1 MTSADAAADN
11 SGLVRELGAMM
22 SEMNKNGI
30 EITAET
36 DFNADL
42 NVDSVAVMDFVLMVE
57 DTYDI
62 SIPINMLSE
71 VRTVGDFAAV
81 VARARGA

>member
-1 MTSADAAADN
+1 MAIAEADADRSALLRELADML
-11 SGLVRELGAMM
+11 SGL
-22 SEMNKNGI
+22 NKAQI
-30 EITAET
+30 EITADT

-57 DTYDI
+57 DRYDV

-71 VRTVGDFAAV
+71 VRTVGEFADV
-81 VARARGA
+81 VAEARAA

>member
-1 MTSADAAADN
+1 MTAATSVQAN
-11 SGLVRELGAMM
+11 TELVEELKGLLAGL
-22 SEMNKNGI
+22 NKNGVD
-30 EITAET
+30 ITRDT

-62 SIPINMLSE
+62 SIPINLLSE
-71 VRTVGDFAAV
+71 VRTVGEFADV
-81 VARARGA
+81 VARARAA

>member
-1 MTSADAAADN
+1 MASEAVDA
-11 SGLVRELGAMM
+11 GLVEELK
-22 SEMNKNGI
+22 EMLAGVNKNGVA
-30 EITAET
+30 ITADT

-57 DTYDI
+57 DRYDI

-71 VRTVGDFAAV
+71 VRTVGEFAAV
-81 VARARGA
+81 VTRARAA

>member
-1 MTSADAAADN
+1 MATDAVDA
-11 SGLVRELGAMM
+11 ELIDELK
-22 SEMNKNGI
+22 EMLAGVNKNSVA
-30 EITAET
+30 ITADT

-57 DTYDI
+57 DRYDI

-71 VRTVGDFAAV
+71 VRTVGEFAAV
-81 VARARGA
+81 VTRARAA

>member
-1 MTSADAAADN
+1 MSTANGGTRDS
-11 SGLVRELGAMM
+11 ELL
-22 SEMNKNGI
+22 SELKELLTGVNKNGV

-57 DTYDI
+57 DRYDI

-71 VRTVGDFAAV
+71 VRTVGEFADV
-81 VARARGA
+81 VIRARAV

>member
-1 MTSADAAADN
+1 MTTANAATDAPV
-11 SGLVRELGAMM
+11 LLQEV
-22 SEMNKNGI
+22 SEMLAGLNKNGVDI
-30 EITAET
+30 NADT

-57 DTYDI
+57 DRYDI

-71 VRTVGDFAAV
+71 VRTVGEFVEV
-81 VARARGA
+81 VARARAA

>member
-1 MTSADAAADN
+1 MTTDAVDA
-11 SGLVRELGAMM
+11 ELIDELK
-22 SEMNKNGI
+22 EMLTGVNKNNVA
-30 EITAET
+30 ITADT

-57 DTYDI
+57 DRYDI

-71 VRTVGDFAAV
+71 VRTVGEFAAV
-81 VARARGA
+81 VTRARAA

>member
-1 MTSADAAADN
+1 MTTADAAEAN
-11 SGLVRELGAMM
+11 PELLQELREMLAGL
-22 SEMNKNGI
+22 NKNDV
-30 EITAET
+30 EIDADT

-57 DTYDI
+57 DRYDV

-71 VRTVGDFAAV
+71 VRTVGEFAAV
-81 VARARGA
+81 VTRARAA

>member
-1 MTSADAAADN
+1 MATNAVDAVLIDELKEML
-11 SGLVRELGAMM
+11 SG
-22 SEMNKNGI
+22 MNKNGVA
-30 EITAET
+30 ITADT

-57 DTYDI
+57 DRYDI

-71 VRTVGDFAAV
+71 VRTVGEFAAV
-81 VARARGA
+81 VTRARAA

>member
-1 MTSADAAADN
+1 MSTANGGSYDSALLEELTELL
-11 SGLVRELGAMM
+11 SGV
-22 SEMNKNGI
+22 NKAGV
-30 EITAET
+30 EITPAT

-57 DTYDI
+57 DRYDI

-71 VRTVGDFAAV
+71 VRTVGEFADV
-81 VARARGA
+81 VARARAA

>member
-1 MTSADAAADN
+1 MATDAVDAE
-11 SGLVRELGAMM
+11 LVEELKVMLAGV
-22 SEMNKNGI
+22 NKNGVD
-30 EITAET
+30 ITADT

-57 DTYDI
+57 DRYDI

-71 VRTVGDFAAV
+71 VRTVGEFADV
-81 VARARGA
+81 VSRARAA

>member
-1 MTSADAAADN
+1 MSTANGGSQDSALLEELTELL
-11 SGLVRELGAMM
+11 SGV
-22 SEMNKNGI
+22 NKAGV
-30 EITAET
+30 EITPDT

-57 DTYDI
+57 DRYDI

-71 VRTVGDFAAV
+71 VRTVGEFADV
-81 VARARGA
+81 VARARAA

>member
-1 MTSADAAADN
+1 MSEVDQKLISEISEML
-11 SGLVRELGAMM
+11 SGL
-22 SEMNKNGI
+22 NKAGI
-30 EITAET
+30 EITADT

-62 SIPINMLSE
+62 SIPINLLSE
-71 VRTVGDFAAV
+71 VSTVGQFTQV
-81 VARARGA
+81 VAKARVD

>member
-11 SGLVRELGAMM
+11 PELVRELGAMM

-42 NVDSVAVMDFVLMVE
+42 HVDSVAVMDFVLMVE
-57 DTYDI
+57 DSYDI

-81 VARARGA
+81 VARARRA

>member
-1 MTSADAAADN
+1 MTTSNGSAEN
-11 SGLVRELGAMM
+11 SALLEELK
-22 SEMNKNGI
+22 EMLSGVNKNGV
-30 EITAET
+30 EINAAT

-57 DTYDI
+57 DRYDI

-71 VRTVGDFAAV
+71 VRTVGEFAEV
-81 VARARGA
+81 VSRARAA